1 MRKLF
6 IFFMRVRCFLAIL
19 LGINASV
26 YANCDCCDYCIR
38 NRTKNVI
45 DKVCDWHDINCT
57 NLIDTV
63 KYINSF
69 YECYK
74 IFSQI
79 DEGRALFSPDNHMS
93 RYWTVFMWNID
104 TDRGHNELISEEP
117 ARLRIDNNVNN
128 QRTYK
133 YVTDRLSRRM
143 DGMRNIIKNE
153 TQKVF
158 EALIDGF
165 KNLEGNTDKMN
176 KTISSIDTIFRNYM
190 SDHSKHKNVLSGL
203 GLLLNDFVQNLH
215 VREDTIKDLNVLLK
229 VDDNIFKD
237 GNFTGFFTSFIERLK
252 ASYEHLKGKYLIEW
266 LKLLKKKIPVVDANY
281 DGRPL
286 FKHLEKITIA
296 KDIYKYNNIMGKIF
310 VPDDVFPNIIYV
322 YPAIFDNFY
331 NLVSNNFKDKD
342 YKQKF
347 FFNASI
353 FSDAPVKFDDVLLEE
368 YNNTKNDVCEA
379 FKSFFIVVMESV
391 KSCVG
396 NVEDF
401 FLRRYN
407 KYNEEN
413 DVNGVETSKRMEAL
427 LEICSKYKDKIVE
440 QQDSPVP
447 YKIIK
452 DILTLA
458 KMFPNNG
465 VLYDID
471 VQDDFYL
478 SDETDINFIL
488 GDDCFKK
495 LCRCV
500 NIYFQRY
507 TEWFKV
513 VFGKNFNNASEKT
526 FETLAQWRDLDML
539 CKENQKTH
547 TLKIW
552 NNPEGKSQ
560 LEAFFNFHTG
570 DTKDFPEFHISSH
583 YEIPCVEYIV
593 DRGGRDKEITKGL
606 NNLAKFIAENNK
618 EVCYEYAECVFG
630 IVRQAEEILKEHK
643 KYINNNT
650 VEIENRNCVYRDV
663 LGSTKYGAL
672 MKIVSRF
679 IYHSKDSLEVYWK
692 SRNGRTYMTLPFYQ
706 DIYDVCDAW
715 DIQYEY
721 KLKSDEV
728 DPTVVLSNGY
738 YNGNI
743 WKNEDDMDEA
753 TDYEK
758 ALNDLILSYCC
769 VSYDNSPL
777 QQIYE
782 TYSNLYMAYVK
793 GVLDS
798 VEEDNV
804 LFSDLLTNIAQSKK
818 IEGADNNKN
827 IDNYHCQCILY
838 ELFDKE
844 HYPNLFKN
852 AAHQKN
858 LALDVN
864 KINSIVSML
873 SGQLSLSNPLP
884 KIFTSSDTINSKSTL
899 ERT

>member
-26 YANCDCCDYCIR
+26 YANCDCCNYYIR

-45 DKVCDWHDINCT
+45 DNVCDWHDINCI

-74 IFSQI
+74 TFEQV

-104 TDRGHNELISEEP
+104 TKRGCNELIREES
-117 ARLRIDNNVNN
+117 ARLRIDNNANN

-153 TQKVF
+153 TKKVF
-158 EALIDGF
+158 EALIEGF
-165 KNLEGNTDKMN
+165 KSLEGNMGKMN
-176 KTISSIDTIFRNYM
+176 NNLYSIDTIFRNYM
-190 SDHSKHKNVLSGL
+190 SDHSEHRVFLRGL
-203 GLLLNDFVQNLH
+203 GLLLNYVVQNLQ
-215 VREDTIKDLNVLLK
+215 VREDTIKDLDVLLK

-237 GNFTGFFTSFIERLK
+237 SNFTVFFTAFIERLK

-266 LKLLKKKIPVVDANY
+266 LKLLEKKIPVAVNHV
-281 DGRPL
+281 GNERPL
-286 FKHLEKITIA
+286 FRQLKITIA
-296 KDIYKYNNIMGKIF
+296 KNIYKYNNIMGKIF
-310 VPDDVFPNIIYV
+310 VPDNDSPNIIYV
-322 YPAIFDNFY
+322 YPVMFDDFY
-331 NLVSNNFKDKD
+331 NLVSNNFKDKN

-353 FSDAPVKFDDVLLEE
+353 FSDAPVKFDDVLLAE
-368 YNNTKNDVCEA
+368 YNNTKNNVCEA
-379 FKSFFIVVMESV
+379 FKKFFEDVM
-391 KSCVG
+391 G
-396 NVEDF
+396 NVKDGVSNVENF
-401 FLRRYN
+401 FLQPYN
-407 KYNEEN
+407 QYDAKN
-413 DVNGVETSKRMEAL
+413 DVITTSKRMEAL

-478 SDETDINFIL
+478 SDETDRNLIL

-507 TEWFKV
+507 TEWFKE
-513 VFGKNFNNASEKT
+513 VFAKKIKNANEKT

-539 CKENQKTH
+539 CKENQETH
-547 TLKIW
+547 TLAIW
-552 NNPEGKSQ
+552 NNPEGERQ

-570 DTKDFPEFHISSH
+570 GTKDFPTFHISSH

-593 DRGGRDKEITKGL
+593 DRGGGEENKEITKGL
-606 NNLAKFIAENNK
+606 NNLAKFIAEKNK
-618 EVCYEYAECVFG
+618 DVCDEYAKCVFE
-630 IVRQAEEILKEHK
+630 IVK
-643 KYINNNT
+643 KTEDLRINHRGDIDKNT
-650 VEIENRNCVYRDV
+650 VPIERRGYVYRDV

-672 MKIVSRF
+672 MKIVSKF

-715 DIQYEY
+715 DIKYRY
-721 KLKSDEV
+721 KLKSGELN
-728 DPTVVLSNGY
+728 PTVVLSNGY
-738 YNGNI
+738 YNRDI
-743 WKNEDDMDEA
+743 WKHGDDIDDA
-753 TDYEK
+753 TAQEK
-758 ALNDLILSYCC
+758 ELNKNILKYCC
-769 VSYDNSPL
+769 VSHADGLL
-777 QQIYE
+777 QPIYKD
-782 TYSNLYMAYVK
+782 YSQLYMAYVN
-793 GVLDS
+793 GVLGS
-798 VEEDNV
+798 VEENNV
-804 LFSDLLTNIAQSKK
+804 IFSDLLTNIAQSKK

-844 HYPNLFKN
+844 HCPNLFKN
-852 AAHQKN
+852 EAPQKN